1 MSTAQ
6 QQPRQARATAT
17 LSSVDIRDA
26 GAANSVFGGDTSV
39 MVARPG
45 KICCAFPLFWFTIP
59 EGFYALVTRHGAH
72 QDYVDSKGKKSPVWP
87 SGLHLGPPW
96 LKVSHL
102 VTKQAILFNTQIK
115 GCKTKDNVTA
125 FIDVSIILR
134 VMGDDP
140 EKTPGDDPE
149 NVFKFV
155 HEVTPAGL
163 QAQLQ
168 DAQAEAVRTLA
179 RSVYHTEVFGLRNV
193 AHSELEGVQEKL
205 FSAEAMERGGA
216 ATQEEKDM
224 LGEHDYYDSLEAGFN
239 VEAGASITEA
249 MKVRLNRQFN
259 KQGIQ
264 ILDVAIKDIT
274 LPDQI
279 QSQMSQKTMV
289 ISQNAMQ
296 RMQQKHAMQS
306 LLQEEEIKTL
316 NQTHD
321 LNKIEL
327 EKDGEYDVM
336 MAKFKLDALRAEND
350 RNIQSIETQMSIDVE
365 LVKAESDLTCQRIE
379 DETKMETEKIRE
391 QCIADSEESLAN
403 AKAEVEILLAEG
415 ELEVAKNIAKGE
427 KAIFKAEGIAAP
439 LNRRLNDHIS
449 NMHLLKAQSAMAE
462 NERLVIVGTEGGSAA
477 NSLLQADAALSSLP
491 EHMDDQS
498 RETLLTEMAIAT
510 GRGDVR
516 IMMGVPFSTSAGRK
530 GTQSLPDGGG
540 NGEDDGAINQGPVP
554 GFAAALMETA
564 AEGAFALP
572 PPDEGSESVE
582 EEETKI

>member
-1 MSTAQ
+1 MANLQ
-6 QQPRQARATAT
+6 QQSQSQQAARQATAT
-17 LSSVDIRDA
+17 LASVDIHDA
-26 GAANSVFGGDTSV
+26 GEANAVFGGDTSV

-72 QDYVDSKGKKSPVWP
+72 EEYVDSKGKKSPVWP

-102 VTKQAILFNTQIK
+102 VTKQAILFNTKIK

-140 EKTPGDDPE
+140 EVTPGDDPK

-155 HEVTPAGL
+155 HEVTPVGL

-193 AHSELEGVQEKL
+193 SHSELEGVQEKL
-205 FSAEAMERGGA
+205 FSAEAMDRGGSATA
-216 ATQEEKDM
+216 AAGATATTQEEKDVV
-224 LGEHDYYDSLEAGFN
+224 GDHDYYDRLEAGFN
-239 VEAGASITEA
+239 VEAGASVTEA
-249 MKVRLNRQFN
+249 MKMRLNRQFN
-259 KQGIQ
+259 KQGIE
-264 ILDVAIKDIT
+264 ILDVVIKDIL
-274 LPDQI
+274 LPGEI

-316 NQTHD
+316 NQTH
-321 LNKIEL
+321 EL
-327 EKDGEYDVM
+327 DKKELVKDGEYDAM
-336 MAKFKLDALRAEND
+336 MAQFNIDQLHALNE

-365 LVKAESDLTCQRIE
+365 LVSVESNLTVQRIE
-379 DETKMETEKIRE
+379 DETRMETEKIRE
-391 QCIADSEESLAN
+391 QSIADGEVDIAKT
-403 AKAEVEILLAEG
+403 KAEIDVLLAEG
-415 ELEVAKNIAKGE
+415 ELDVAKNIAKGE
-427 KAIFKAEGIAAP
+427 KAIFKAEGISAP
-439 LNRRLNDHIS
+439 LNRKLNDHIS
-449 NMHLLKAQSAMAE
+449 NMHLLKAQSALAE
-462 NERLVIVGTEGGSAA
+462 NEKLVISGTQGGSAA
-477 NSLLQADAALSSLP
+477 NSLLQADAALSSMPDHLG
-491 EHMDDQS
+491 ES
-498 RETLLTEMAIAT
+498 RESVLAEMAIAT

-516 IMMGVPFSTSAGRK
+516 IMMGLPFSTSSTRK
-530 GTQSLPDGGG
+530 GSQSLPDRY
-540 NGEDDGAINQGPVP
+540 NLDRQKVHAI
-554 GFAAALMETA
+554 L
-564 AEGAFALP
+564 
-572 PPDEGSESVE
+572 DERKKTRE
-582 EEETKI
+582 